1 MEALKIACLCI
12 AAAIVYGIVHDQI
25 TARICVEY
33 FTIFHP
39 PIFHTQSPTLL
50 GIGWGIVATW
60 WVGAFFSVPLIL
72 AARAGARPTLRAAEL
87 LPSIAWLLASMGVC
101 ATLSGITGYVLAR
114 RGVLV
119 TDWLS
124 FYGFTRDALPLHGG
138 LVGAFG
144 FLCRRFRWRDHGLR
158 FDMAKAVSAQATSM
172 SVTGMLCQLTLRSR
186 QS

>member
-12 AAAIVYGIVHDQI
+12 AAAIVYGIIHDQV

-124 FYGFTRDALPLHGG
+124 FTDSPEMRYRFMADWWAHSASYAAAFVGGITVCALT
-138 LVGAFG
+138 F
-144 FLCRRFRWRDHGLR
+144 RKRFWRTPN
-158 FDMAKAVSAQATSM
+158 Q
-172 SVTGMLCQLTLRSR
+172 
-186 QS
+186 

>member
-1 MEALKIACLCI
+1 
-12 AAAIVYGIVHDQI
+12 
-25 TARICVEY
+25 
-33 FTIFHP
+33 
-39 PIFHTQSPTLL
+39 
-50 GIGWGIVATW
+50 
-60 WVGAFFSVPLIL
+60 VPLIL
-72 AARAGARPTLRAAEL
+72 AARAGARPTLRAAQL
-87 LPSIAWLLASMGVC
+87 LPSLAWLLASMGVC
-101 ATLSGITGYVLAR
+101 ALLSGITGYVLAR